1 VRRRLVLQGECWGV
15 AMNITGS
22 SFHLRWQPLS
32 VERVGARQA
41 DARLERGE
49 FTHDLEEVN
58 PLRRDAVVL
67 LSETKPANMFN

>member
-1 VRRRLVLQGECWGV
+1 
-15 AMNITGS
+15 MNITGS

-58 PLRRDAVVL
+58 PGRGCFIERNKTGKHV
-67 LSETKPANMFN
+67 